1 MKKLDPYTVIFWVIF
16 GAMALG
22 GFYMIMV
29 AFGIAGA

>member
-1 MKKLDPYTVIFWVIF
+1 MQKIETYSMLFWVIF

-29 AFGIAGA
+29 AFGIIS